1 MDVATTQTL
10 KAVHKKKE
18 SRKTKN
24 IYLLNQVYNLSASEQ
39 QHLFP
44 CTPTGGKEGEN

>member
-1 MDVATTQTL
+1 MGVATTQTL
-10 KAVHKKKE
+10 KKKKE